1 MMVVSQ
7 VSQQMVGTERE
18 PHPVYVNI
26 LTQLLVHH
34 SYALSYDLAI
44 REIEDT
50 TILIL
55 LVVLSN
61 QGIDDDSVISS
72 PVGP

>member
-1 MMVVSQ
+1 
-7 VSQQMVGTERE
+7 MVGTERE